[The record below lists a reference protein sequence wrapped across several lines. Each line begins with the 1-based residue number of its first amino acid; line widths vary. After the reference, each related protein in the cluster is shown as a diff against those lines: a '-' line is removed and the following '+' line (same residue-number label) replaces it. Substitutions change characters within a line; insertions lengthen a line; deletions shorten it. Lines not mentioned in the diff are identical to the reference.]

1 MGHCASLLQQPIDPD
16 AFDDEY
22 EKRNATTR
30 TKIQDRPRE
39 ATDQSKRTKTQD
51 KKHLFQPNKAKLT
64 KENLLLLQ
72 QDRPRFTPMT
82 LVAKQSDD
90 ELSFH
95 SSDEFETDSMAST
108 LVSQYSDSLAPSIT
122 EDFDVMAFQRE
133 LHHKKLK
140 RQLIEQEKNKAILQK
155 ERLRAVMDHYN
166 KAKED
171 EHAKDNGTMPNNGP
185 MPMKLM
191 PLKNRTRRDSEAKF
205 TKFFAESKVEHVT
218 SPCTENKKEN
228 PQDDSS

>member
-1 MGHCASLLQQPIDPD
+1 MGHCASLLQPPFDADTFDPND
-16 AFDDEY
+16 H
-22 EKRNATTR
+22 EKKNTTTR

-39 ATDQSKRTKTQD
+39 ATDNSKT
-51 KKHLFQPNKAKLT
+51 HLFKPNKLT

-72 QDRPRFTPMT
+72 HDRPRFTPMT

-108 LVSQYSDSLAPSIT
+108 LVSQYSDSIAPSIT
-122 EDFDVMAFQRE
+122 EADFDVMAFQRE

-171 EHAKDNGTMPNNGP
+171 EHEKDNGTPNKTVDRPSPGV
-185 MPMKLM
+185 KLM
-191 PLKNRTRRDSEAKF
+191 PLKNRTRRDSDAKF

-218 SPCTENKKEN
+218 STSTGTENKKEN

>member
-1 MGHCASLLQQPIDPD
+1 MGHCASLLQPPIDPD
-16 AFDDEY
+16 ALDEY
-22 EKRNATTR
+22 EKNITATR

-39 ATDQSKRTKTQD
+39 ATDQSKT
-51 KKHLFQPNKAKLT
+51 HLFKPNRLT

-108 LVSQYSDSLAPSIT
+108 LVSQYSDSIAPSIT
-122 EDFDVMAFQRE
+122 EADFDVMAFQRQ
-133 LHHKKLK
+133 LHQKKLR

-171 EHAKDNGTMPNNGP
+171 EHEKDNGTPNKTVDRPSPGV
-185 MPMKLM
+185 KLM

-218 SPCTENKKEN
+218 STSTENKKEN

>member
-1 MGHCASLLQQPIDPD
+1 MGHCASLLQPPIDPD
-16 AFDDEY
+16 ALDEY
-22 EKRNATTR
+22 EKNITATR

-39 ATDQSKRTKTQD
+39 ATDNSKT
-51 KKHLFQPNKAKLT
+51 HLFKPNRAKLT

-72 QDRPRFTPMT
+72 HDRPRFTPMT

-108 LVSQYSDSLAPSIT
+108 LVSQYSDSIAPSIT
-122 EDFDVMAFQRE
+122 EADFDVMAFQRQ
-133 LHHKKLK
+133 LHQKKLK

-171 EHAKDNGTMPNNGP
+171 EHEKDNGTPNKTVDRPSPGV
-185 MPMKLM
+185 KLM

-218 SPCTENKKEN
+218 STSTENKKEN

>member
-1 MGHCASLLQQPIDPD
+1 MGHCASLLQPIDPD
-16 AFDDEY
+16 AFEEY
-22 EKRNATTR
+22 EKKNTASH

-39 ATDQSKRTKTQD
+39 ATDNSKT
-51 KKHLFQPNKAKLT
+51 HLFKPNKAKLT

-72 QDRPRFTPMT
+72 HDRPRFTPMT

-90 ELSFH
+90 ELSYH

-133 LHHKKLK
+133 LHQKKLK

-171 EHAKDNGTMPNNGP
+171 EHEKDNGTPNKTVDRPSPGV
-185 MPMKLM
+185 KLM
-191 PLKNRTRRDSEAKF
+191 PLKNRTRRDSDAKF

-218 SPCTENKKEN
+218 STENKKEN

>member
-1 MGHCASLLQQPIDPD
+1 MGHCASLLQPPIDPD
-16 AFDDEY
+16 ALDEY
-22 EKRNATTR
+22 EKNITATR

-39 ATDQSKRTKTQD
+39 ATDNSKT
-51 KKHLFQPNKAKLT
+51 HLFKPNRAKLT

-72 QDRPRFTPMT
+72 HDRPRFTPMT

-108 LVSQYSDSLAPSIT
+108 LVSQYSDSLAPSIE

-133 LHHKKLK
+133 LHQKKLK

-171 EHAKDNGTMPNNGP
+171 EHEKDNGTMPNNGP

-218 SPCTENKKEN
+218 STSTGTENKKEN